1 MAVLKV
7 IYSLTRTAI
16 TKAWA
21 FAQAFCVGVM
31 LLLKLEKS
39 RTA

>member
-21 FAQAFCVGVM
+21 FAQAFCVWGDVV
-31 LLLKLEKS
+31 KEE
-39 RTA
+39 